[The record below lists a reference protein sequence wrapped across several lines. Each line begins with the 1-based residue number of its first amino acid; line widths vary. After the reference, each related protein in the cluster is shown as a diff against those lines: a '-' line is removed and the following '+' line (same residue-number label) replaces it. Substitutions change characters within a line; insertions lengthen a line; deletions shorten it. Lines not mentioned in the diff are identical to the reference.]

1 MTPAQELA
9 LLQATAA
16 GLDDEIRQAFAE
28 LVRLIQAGTEPR
40 EAVAQVMAY
49 SGQLSAASWAAPSS
63 SAGTSPVTSSMA

>member
-49 SGQLSAASWAAPSS
+49 SGQLSAASWAGSKR
-63 SAGTSPVTSSMA
+63 T